1 MKIATLMTQPV
12 LRVDLESTVQSAV
25 EIMGRERIGALI
37 VTRKGNDIGIV
48 TERDII
54 TKALAAKHDL
64 DEMRVNEIMSKPL
77 VTVELDTT
85 GEEALRTMVEHD
97 VRRLPVIE
105 NEQIVGIFTTSDV
118 TKLAQ

>member
-118 TKLAQ
+118 TNLAQ